1 MSTLERAI
9 EIAVTAHKGQKDL
22 AGAPY
27 ILHPLRLMLSLSG
40 EAERIV
46 AVLHDVVED
55 CEGWSFERLAAEGFA
70 PEIIE
75 ALRSVTKTVEEGR
88 ALKAATDEEGKYAVY
103 EAFVLR
109 AGANP
114 IGRRVK
120 MADLLDNSDTSR
132 IKSMRERDH
141 ARLARYRRAMARLKA
156 LYPNEWAA
164 S

>member
-27 ILHPLRLMLSLSG
+27 ILHPLRLMLSLRG

-55 CEGWSFERLAAEGFA
+55 CDGWSFERLAAEGFSD
-70 PEIIE
+70 EIVA
-75 ALRSVTKTVEEGR
+75 ALRSVTKTDEESR
-88 ALKAATDEEGKYAVY
+88 ALRSAEGEEAKYAAY

-109 AGANP
+109 AGRDP

-120 MADLLDNSDTSR
+120 MADLMDNSDTSR
-132 IKSMRERDH
+132 IKSMNARDH
-141 ARLARYRRAMARLKA
+141 ARLRRYQRAIVRLKDI
-156 LYPNEWAA
+156 YPDAWHD
-164 S
+164 

>member
-9 EIAVTAHKGQKDL
+9 EIAVAAHKGQKDL

-27 ILHPLRLMLSLSG
+27 ILHPLRLMLGLSS

-55 CEGWSFERLAAEGFA
+55 CEGWSFERMSAEGFSD
-70 PEIIE
+70 EIVE
-75 ALRSVTKTVEEGR
+75 ALRSVTKTEAEDAALR
-88 ALKAATDEEGKYAVY
+88 AARDEDGKYAAY

-109 AGANP
+109 AAANP

-120 MADLLDNSDTSR
+120 MADLMDNSDTSR
-132 IKSMRERDH
+132 ITSMKPRDH
-141 ARLARYRRAMARLKA
+141 ARLARYRRAIARLKET
-156 LYPNEWAA
+156 YPDAWRD
-164 S
+164 